1 MKLFT
6 ETRVRVYARL
16 IAFTLAL
23 LYIVLMWMSY
33 RSFQATGAPVPA
45 HDFLVFYG
53 AGLTAQAG
61 DPAQVYNVEA
71 LLGAIR
77 ERFSLVKGTSGWFYP
92 PYSIPP
98 FQLLSELPYFTA
110 YLTWIGVTGVFF
122 FMSLRPL
129 IHSRAEFWAIAA
141 SPAIWWNIVSG
152 QNAFLVCGLLA
163 IFYRS
168 FRDSQ
173 VRAGLV
179 LGLMAIKPHLGLLIP
194 VFLLLYRRFQ
204 ALLIAVLTFLVL
216 VAVSLYFYGLGPW
229 GAFFGDNLEGLQGY
243 LASGE
248 LSWSQMASPYITS
261 LSFGL
266 TDWLARF
273 IQFTFCALTLL
284 LVVSFVR
291 GNVPFP
297 MVFAFAIVAAV
308 PFSPHNFLYDW
319 VLFALPVLIL
329 LRTFTAA
336 ALRPLEWT
344 VIGAVYLAPI
354 GLLMIPQ
361 EAKVSPGFLPVAAL
375 YLVFALRCHQLAGQN
390 TRTG

>member
-33 RSFQATGAPVPA
+33 RSFLVSGAPVPA

-53 AGLTAQAG
+53 AGLLAGTGEASQAH
-61 DPAQVYNVEA
+61 DIERLFDV
-71 LLGAIR
+71 IR
-77 ERFSLVKGTSGWFYP
+77 GQFPTIEGRAGWFYP
-92 PYSIPP
+92 PTNLAP
-98 FQLLSELPYFTA
+98 FHMLAHLPYFAA
-110 YLTWIGVTGVFF
+110 YLLWIIGTLVFF
-122 FMSLRPL
+122 AWALRPYVA
-129 IHSRAEFWAIAA
+129 RAAETWVIAA
-141 SPAIWWNIVSG
+141 APAVWFNIVSG
-152 QNAFLVCGLLA
+152 QNAFLVAGIVAVLYGA
-163 IFYRS
+163 FQHRPI
-168 FRDSQ
+168 
-173 VRAGLV
+173 RAGLA
-179 LGLMAIKPHLGLLIP
+179 LGLLGIKPHLGLVFP
-194 VFLLLYRRFQ
+194 VLLLGYRRWPASFVAAATFAVMVGLSFLL
-204 ALLIAVLTFLVL
+204 
-216 VAVSLYFYGLGPW
+216 YGVEAW
-229 GAFFGDNLEGLQGY
+229 RSFFGQNLEARSY
-243 LASGE
+243 LLATV
-248 LSWSQMASPYITS
+248 LLPWSLMASPYVSALS
-261 LSFGL
+261 LGVP
-266 TDWLARF
+266 DGVARGIHLVFCTATIVLILYF
-273 IQFTFCALTLL
+273 I
-284 LVVSFVR
+284 R
-291 GNVPFP
+291 RRVPFP
-297 MVFAFAIVAAV
+297 MVFAFATVAAV
-308 PFSPHNFLYDW
+308 PVSPHNFLYDW